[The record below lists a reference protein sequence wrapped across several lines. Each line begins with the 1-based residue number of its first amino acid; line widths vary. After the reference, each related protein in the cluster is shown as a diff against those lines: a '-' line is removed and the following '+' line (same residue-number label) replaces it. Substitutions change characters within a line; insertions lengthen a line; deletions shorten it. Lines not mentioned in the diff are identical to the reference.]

1 MVSDHLS
8 LAADH
13 LRFSPDILRRLGEE
27 LIPHADQGIV
37 ELVRNSYDADAHHC
51 CVELIK
57 TDKPGGA
64 LRVTDDGNGMKA
76 ESVRD
81 GWLIL
86 GRSGKAARRRTKLGR
101 LPVGDKGLG
110 RLAALRMGRVARLRT
125 RPADEPGREYRLKLN
140 WALFDTVD
148 VVEDVP
154 LDIKSVPTRR
164 KKGTTIVVTGL
175 RIKLGRREV
184 QRLAR
189 ALLLLSD
196 PFNHSLGFH
205 PKLIAPE
212 FQDLERRVRESYF
225 DDAEFRL
232 VAQLDERGY
241 ASAKVI
247 DRSGTVRW
255 NAKHED
261 LSEGPKKT
269 SPPYGTSQATFELW
283 AFNVVSQ
290 SFASGATVTEV
301 RDWLDAI
308 GGVHLYHRG
317 LRVYPYGDPGHDWL
331 EMNLARARSPE
342 FRPSTNTSVGRVVVP
357 DPREELVQK
366 TDRSGFIEDEAFTE
380 LRRFAQDALDWMA
393 RERLRE
399 GERHRVKKR
408 VEAPLAVSAARAS
421 LDKTLDQLQLPLQ
434 ARPAVDRAVRR
445 LEDAREQ
452 EARTLRE
459 ELQLYRTLGT
469 VGTTAAVFAHE
480 SAKPVTQIEQMGKL
494 IERRARKLFGDQ
506 FAKIEGPIQHI
517 LRAAQA
523 LRSFAI
529 LPLRLLKR
537 EKRRTRDIEI
547 HTTIHDV
554 LDLFQPFL
562 EDSQVNVRVELVD
575 SSPCVRGSTAAIEAI
590 LANLLTNA
598 VNALNSEVSPP
609 TRQIVIRTEVSGRN
623 RLLLRVLDSGPGIVH
638 LSLEDIWLPGRTT
651 RPGGTGLGLTIVRD
665 TVTDLGGKAH
675 ALPQGELGGAEFII
689 ELPLVGEE

>member
-1 MVSDHLS
+1 MTTE
-8 LAADH
+8 H

-27 LIPHADQGIV
+27 LIPHVDQGIV

-57 TDKPGGA
+57 TDQPGGA

-81 GWLIL
+81 GWLVL
-86 GRSGKAARRRTKLGR
+86 GRSSKAARQRTKLGR

-140 WALFDTVD
+140 WDLFDTAD
-148 VVEDVP
+148 VVENVA
-154 LDIKSVPTRR
+154 LDIKSAPTRR
-164 KKGTTIVVTGL
+164 QKGTTIVVTDL
-175 RIKLGRREV
+175 RVKLGRREV

-189 ALLLLSD
+189 ALLLLAD
-196 PFNHSLGFH
+196 PFDHSLGFN

-232 VAQLDERGY
+232 VAQLDERGF

-247 DRSGTVRW
+247 DRSSTVRW
-255 NAKHED
+255 IAKHED

-269 SPPYGTSQATFELW
+269 SPPYGTSPATFELW
-283 AFNVVSQ
+283 AFNLASQ
-290 SFASGATVTEV
+290 SFASRATMTEL
-301 RDWLDAI
+301 REWLNAV

-331 EMNLARARSPE
+331 DMNLARARSPE
-342 FRPSTNTSVGRVVVP
+342 LRPSTNISVGRMVVP

-399 GERHRVKKR
+399 RENRRVKER
-408 VEAPLAVSAARAS
+408 AEAPRAVSAARAS
-421 LDKTLDQLQLPLQ
+421 LDKTLDQLPPQ
-434 ARPAVDRAVRR
+434 ARPAVDRVVQR
-445 LEDAREQ
+445 LEAAREQ
-452 EARTLRE
+452 EAKTLRE
-459 ELQLYRTLGT
+459 DLQLYRTLGT

-480 SAKPVTQIEQMGKL
+480 SAKPVTQIEKMGKRV
-494 IERRARKLFGDQ
+494 EDRARKLLGDR
-506 FAKIEGPIQHI
+506 FAEIEKPLQYI

-523 LRSFAI
+523 LRSFAE
-529 LPLRLLKR
+529 LPLRLLNR
-537 EKRRTRDIEI
+537 EKRRTGRIEVHAVI
-547 HTTIHDV
+547 SDL

-562 EDSQVNVRVELVD
+562 TDAQIQTRVELAD
-575 SSPCVRGSTAAIEAI
+575 ATPRVRGSVAAIEAI

-598 VNALNSEVSPP
+598 VNALSSETASP
-609 TRQIVIRTEVSGRN
+609 TREIVIRTEISGEN
-623 RLLLRVLDSGPGIVH
+623 RLLLRVLDSGSGIVGIRT
-638 LSLEDIWLPGRTT
+638 EDIWLPGRTT

-665 TVTDLGGKAH
+665 TVTDLGGKVH
-675 ALPQGELGGAEFII
+675 ALAQGELGGAEFFI

>member
-1 MVSDHLS
+1 MTTE
-8 LAADH
+8 H

-57 TDKPGGA
+57 TEKPGGA

-76 ESVRD
+76 ESIRD
-81 GWLIL
+81 GWLVL
-86 GRSGKAARRRTKLGR
+86 GRSVKAARQLTELRR

-125 RPADEPGREYRLKLN
+125 RPTDEPGREYRLKLN
-140 WALFDTVD
+140 WDLFETAD
-148 VVEDVP
+148 VVENVP

-164 KKGTTIVVTGL
+164 QKGTTIVVTGL
-175 RIKLGRREV
+175 RVKLGRREV

-189 ALLLLSD
+189 ALVLLSD

-232 VAQLDERGY
+232 VAQLDEQGC
-241 ASAKVI
+241 ASARVT

-255 NAKHED
+255 KAKHED
-261 LSEGPKKT
+261 LSKGPKLT
-269 SPPYGTSQATFELW
+269 SPLYRTAPATFELW
-283 AFNVVSQ
+283 AFNVTGQ
-290 SFASGATVTEV
+290 SFTSGVTVTEL
-301 RDWLDAI
+301 REWLDAI

-342 FRPSTNTSVGRVVVP
+342 LRPSTNTSVGRLVVQ
-357 DPREELVQK
+357 DPRDELIQK
-366 TDRSGFIEDEAFTE
+366 TDRSGFIEDEAFTD
-380 LRRFAQDALDWMA
+380 LRRFAQDALNWMA
-393 RERLRE
+393 SERLRE
-399 GERHRVKKR
+399 RDQRRTKERA
-408 VEAPLAVSAARAS
+408 EAPRTVSAARAS
-421 LDKTLDQLQLPLQ
+421 LEETLDQLPPQ
-434 ARPAVDRAVRR
+434 ARPAVHSAIQR
-445 LEDAREQ
+445 LETAREQ
-452 EARTLRE
+452 EAKTLRE
-459 ELQLYRTLGT
+459 DLQLYRTLGT

-480 SAKPVTQIEQMGKL
+480 SAKPVTQIEMMGK
-494 IERRARKLFGDQ
+494 RVADRARKLLGDQ
-506 FAKIEGPIQHI
+506 FAEIEKPLQYI

-523 LRSFAI
+523 LRSFAA
-529 LPLRLLKR
+529 LPLRLLNR
-537 EKRRTRDIEI
+537 EKRRTGHIEVHAVIRDA
-547 HTTIHDV
+547 

-562 EDSQVNVRVELVD
+562 ADAQIETRIELVD
-575 SSPCVRGSTAAIEAI
+575 SNPRIRGSAAAIEAI

-598 VNALNSEVSPP
+598 VNALSSEGASA
-609 TRQIVIRTEVSGRN
+609 TREIDIRTELSGES
-623 RLLLRVLDSGPGIVH
+623 RLLLRVLDSGSGIVG
-638 LSLEDIWLPGRTT
+638 LGIEDIWLPGRTT
-651 RPGGTGLGLTIVRD
+651 RLGGTGLGLTIVRD
-665 TVTDLGGKAH
+665 TVADLGGKAH
-675 ALPQGELGGAEFII
+675 ALPQSELGGAEFVI
-689 ELPLVGEE
+689 ELPLVREE